1 MPDIDDPEPFL
12 TLLGTLSIL
21 YNRIKYKNLIY
32 NYNQEFNLQIKM
44 EDEYFN
50 QTILEQ
56 FLGVLKLPSEKVT
69 DGENISRLASLLNLS
84 FSQLMNNFLES
95 HHYPVSESSITMK

>member
-1 MPDIDDPEPFL
+1 MVESSMSTEVPVSTKWEAESFTRHIIEEILPTLDVPNPIL
-12 TLLGTLSIL
+12 TLIGTLTIL
-21 YNRIKYKNLIY
+21 FNRIYSKDMINEWKPTGL
-32 NYNQEFNLQIKM
+32 LLIKM

-69 DGENISRLASLLNLS
+69 DG
-84 FSQLMNNFLES
+84 
-95 HHYPVSESSITMK
+95 